1 MRRMRSVRSR
11 SFIRPI
17 LHHQGVRILRGIM
30 WTFSGAVVALIVFV
44 YLWGVVAN
52 ILMPM
57 G

>member
-1 MRRMRSVRSR
+1 
-11 SFIRPI
+11 
-17 LHHQGVRILRGIM
+17 M
-30 WTFSGAVVALIVFV
+30 WTVSGAVVALVVFA